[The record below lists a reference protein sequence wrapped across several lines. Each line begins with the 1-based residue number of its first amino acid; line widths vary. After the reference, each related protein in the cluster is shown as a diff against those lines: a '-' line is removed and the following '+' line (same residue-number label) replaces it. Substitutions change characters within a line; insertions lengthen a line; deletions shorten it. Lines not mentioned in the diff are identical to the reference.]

1 MHEITIQNK
10 LGFKAVFHIDLEKA
24 TAAVMDHYNR
34 IKSPNKGKILLDNDF
49 NIMRLAVCQVAQYIF
64 NGPHIQA
71 PTVESVKANAPY
83 QDQLPAL
90 DGSYGITLIELTVP
104 EAALCD
110 YSITEL
116 KEEPEVTA

>member
-10 LGFKAVFHIDLEKA
+10 LGFRAVFHIDLEKA
-24 TAAVMDHYNR
+24 LDTILTYYSRMKTV
-34 IKSPNKGKILLDNDF
+34 SLGKQLLQNQF
-49 NIMRLAVCQVAQYIF
+49 NILQLAVCQVAQYIF

-71 PTVESVKANAPY
+71 PTVETVKANAPY

-90 DGSYGITLIELTVP
+90 DGSTGINLVELIVP

-110 YSITEL
+110 FSIDEI
-116 KEEPEVTA
+116 KEEGVS